1 MMSEELKEGFKINF
15 GENAGKIW
23 STLNE
28 NGPLKE
34 REIKSIT
41 QLDDIDFHTAVGWLA
56 RENKIS
62 KDDEGVY
69 KLDNTNLTPL
79 IGTNAGRIW
88 KIIDIWGEMEFP
100 SIKRL
105 ADEDD
110 SNVYSAIG
118 WLAREEKIEFNEK
131 KRYTLK

>member
-1 MMSEELKEGFKINF
+1 MSEEYEGGLKINY
-15 GENAGKIW
+15 GEIAGKVW

-28 NGPLKE
+28 KGPLKE
-34 REIKSIT
+34 KELKEIS
-41 QLDDIDFHTAVGWLA
+41 QLDNIDFHIAIGWLA

-62 KDDEGVY
+62 KDNEGFY
-69 KLDNTNLTPL
+69 KLDNTNLTRS
-79 IGTNAGRIW
+79 IGTKAGKIW

-105 ADEDD
+105 TDEND
-110 SNVYSAIG
+110 SEVYSAIG
-118 WLAREEKIEFNEK
+118 WLARENKIELNEK

>member
-1 MMSEELKEGFKINF
+1 MMSEELTEGFKISF